1 MVKCGVQLING
12 VRAKRITYLWSV
24 ESDAHGALVDGTVVR
39 DVGKREAGDFAPS
52 SRVKNGGDAHPV
64 IVSCWLLSLKP
75 MANWSVFA
83 SEAPELAAK
92 IRARFEGH
100 AHHVLGTLDS
110 AGAPRLSGI
119 NVFFNEGEM
128 WFGSMP
134 GARKVADINRDP
146 RIALHSATLS
156 EEMEGGDARVSGV
169 ATPLD
174 FQRAAQWRPE
184 NPAEG
189 SFFSIEIRKVHLV
202 EVAGD
207 ELVISMWD
215 TEHGLRIVHR
225 R

>member
-1 MVKCGVQLING
+1 M
-12 VRAKRITYLWSV
+12 AKWSLF
-24 ESDAHGALVDGTVVR
+24 E
-39 DVGKREAGDFAPS
+39 
-52 SRVKNGGDAHPV
+52 
-64 IVSCWLLSLKP
+64 
-75 MANWSVFA
+75 

-100 AHHVLGTLDS
+100 AHHILGTLDS

-128 WFGSMP
+128 WFGSMAN
-134 GARKVADINRDP
+134 ARKVVDINRDP
-146 RIALHSATLS
+146 RIAVHSATLS
-156 EEMEGGDARVSGV
+156 EEMTGGDARVSGIAV
-169 ATPLD
+169 TLD
-174 FQRAAQWRPE
+174 TQRAAQWRPE

-189 SFFSIEIRKVHLV
+189 SFFLVEIHKAHLV

-215 TEHGLRIVHR
+215 TKHGLRIVHR